1 MRNTLQLN
9 RGLDANGNP
18 CFSEIGQLSGVHA
31 TDWSWSAL
39 FADMDNDG
47 WKDLMI
53 TNGYPRDIT
62 NRDFASYKAQE
73 FVHEGY
79 NESVKKKLLKAVE
92 SLEGAHIPHYIFR
105 NNGDLTFSDQSVQW
119 GFTQP
124 FYSTGAAYADL
135 DNDGDLDYVTNNT
148 NTPASV
154 YKNHAREIS
163 NNHFLR
169 VSLEGSPTNLAGYG
183 ARLFLFI
190 GQ

>member
-9 RGLDANGNP
+9 RGLNGNDDP
-18 CFSEIGQLSGVHA
+18 CFSEIGQLAGVHA

-73 FVHEGY
+73 FIHEGY

-92 SLEGAHIPHYIFR
+92 SLEGAHIPHYVFR
-105 NNGDLTFSDQSVQW
+105 NNGDLTFSDQSAQW
-119 GFTQP
+119 GFTP
-124 FYSTGAAYADL
+124 T
-135 DNDGDLDYVTNNT
+135 
-148 NTPASV
+148 
-154 YKNHAREIS
+154 
-163 NNHFLR
+163 FLLHWR
-169 VSLEGSPTNLAGYG
+169 GIRRP
-183 ARLFLFI
+183 
-190 GQ
+190 